1 MTDATPVTPEPT
13 ENTAPAAADAA
24 SPDETQDVSARG
36 SNRSQRP
43 DSAAFKAFIT
53 SGWAPRAVLDVEP
66 SPAAPFAAARRA
78 ALSARFPGA
87 RLVIPAGPLK
97 VRSNDTDYRFR
108 PHSAF
113 AHLTGTGWDQEPDA
127 VLVLHPV
134 EPGTGDPSGPDGA
147 RSAHHAV
154 LYVRPL
160 AARDTEEFYAD
171 ARYGEFWVGA
181 RPSLDDVT
189 TLTGVEAHH
198 VDGLR
203 DALAKDVGPDG
214 TVLLVVT
221 GADEAVEALVE
232 AIRAEAGLEDSAE
245 QTAEEEQ
252 ERTEAEWLARAEAA
266 YRRTD
271 AALVEAV
278 SELRL
283 VKDAHEVEQMRSAVD
298 ATIAGFEEVVRT
310 LPRALG
316 HRRGERVIETTFDGH
331 ARLEGNAVGYETI
344 AAAGEHATTLHW
356 IRNDGVVRSGQLV
369 LLDAG
374 VEVDSLYTADV
385 TRTLPADGEFTD
397 VQRRVYQ
404 AVLDAADAAFDV
416 AVPGARFRDVHAAAM
431 EVIAA
436 RLEEWG
442 LLPVSAAESLSPE
455 GQQHRRWMVH
465 GTSHHL
471 GLDVHD
477 CAQARRELYLDG
489 ILEPGMVFTI
499 EPGLY
504 FKADDLAVPE
514 EYRGIGVRI
523 EDDVLVTADGN
534 ENLSAALPRRPEDVE
549 AWMASLRA

>member
-1 MTDATPVTPEPT
+1 MTDTTPVDESAPGATPGT
-13 ENTAPAAADAA
+13 ED
-24 SPDETQDVSARG
+24 RG

-43 DSAAFKAFIT
+43 VSEAFKSFIT
-53 SGWAPRAVLDVEP
+53 SQWGDRADLAVEP
-66 SPAAPFAAARRA
+66 AEAVPYTAERRA
-78 ALSARFPGA
+78 RLSALFPGA

-113 AHLTGTGWDQEPDA
+113 AHLTGLGTDQEPDA

-134 EPGTGDPSGPDGA
+134 ADAEGDPDGSGNG
-147 RSAHHAV
+147 SHHHAV

-171 ARYGEFWVGA
+171 SRYGEFWVGA

-189 TLTGVEAHH
+189 TLTGVEARH
-198 VDGLR
+198 VDELR
-203 DALAKDVGPDG
+203 DALAKDVGADG
-214 TVLLVVT
+214 VRLLVVT
-221 GADEAVEALVE
+221 GSDEAVETLVE
-232 AIRAEAGLEDSAE
+232 AIREEAGVEAQSEDES
-245 QTAEEEQ
+245 
-252 ERTEAEWLARAEAA
+252 
-266 YRRTD
+266 
-271 AALVEAV
+271 LVEAT

-283 VKDAHEVEQMRSAVD
+283 VKDALELEHLREAV
-298 ATIAGFEEVVRT
+298 ARTIEGFEQVV
-310 LPRALG
+310 PALEKAVA
-316 HRRGERVIETTFDGH
+316 HRRGERVIETTFDAH
-331 ARLEGNAVGYETI
+331 ARLEGNTVGYETI

-356 IRNDGVVRSGQLV
+356 ITNDGVVRPGELV

-374 VEVDSLYTADV
+374 VEVDSLYTADI
-385 TRTLPADGEFTD
+385 TRTLPVDGEFTE
-397 VQRRVYQ
+397 VQRRIYT
-404 AVLDAADAAFDV
+404 AVLDAADAAFAV
-416 AVPGARFRDVHAAAM
+416 AKPGTKFRDIHAAAM

-442 LLPVSAAESLSPE
+442 LLPDGVTAEVSLSTE

-489 ILEPGMVFTI
+489 VLEPGMVFTI

-549 AWMASLRA
+549 AWMAPLRG